1 MEVDAADQF
10 KTTLNDI
17 VNGRDGSFV
26 VMARDLKT
34 VDEVPISRDTLV
46 PTAIV
51 FKVPVMVKAFRNA
64 HLDLIS
70 LHDRHELREEDECPG
85 LGVLEEMLPV
95 VQLAYSDLAVLM
107 IISRDNTATDLC
119 LDVVGVNDANA
130 TTRNMGLTNSDIT
143 MGCKELS
150 VHCAGIE
157 VHWPSNQEVARSFE
171 KTDAGQVDYDDLAF
185 KGVKEKN
192 VTTIRDMV
200 NLLQILYE
208 GSKLPQEDCYHDQR
222 WYCGNQQCCH

>member
-17 VNGRDGSFV
+17 VNGRDESFV

-34 VDEVPISRDTLV
+34 VDEVSISRDTLV

-70 LHDRHELREEDECPG
+70 LHDRHELTEEHECPV
-85 LGVLEEMLPV
+85 LGVLEEMLPA

-107 IISRDNTATDLC
+107 NISRDNTATNIC

-130 TTRNMGLTNSDIT
+130 TTRNLGLTNSDIT
-143 MGCKELS
+143 TGCKELS

-157 VHWPSNQEVARSFE
+157 A
-171 KTDAGQVDYDDLAF
+171 
-185 KGVKEKN
+185 
-192 VTTIRDMV
+192 
-200 NLLQILYE
+200 
-208 GSKLPQEDCYHDQR
+208 
-222 WYCGNQQCCH
+222 